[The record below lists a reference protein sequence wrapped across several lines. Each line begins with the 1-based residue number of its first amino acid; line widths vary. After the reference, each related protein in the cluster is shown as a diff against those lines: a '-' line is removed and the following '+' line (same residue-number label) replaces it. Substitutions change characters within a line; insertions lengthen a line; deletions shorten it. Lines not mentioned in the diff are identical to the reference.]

1 MTALKK
7 NSVEFLTKCVMDRY
21 DLGYYSG
28 CDGGI
33 GDIRWDIFKNVS
45 WARPE
50 LRRLFKQ
57 MSFGYIIFVVIKQNY
72 STSRTDTAE
81 LALHVL
87 FSLWFV

>member
-21 DLGYYSG
+21 DLHYYSG
-28 CDGGI
+28 GIGGI
-33 GDIRWDIFKNVS
+33 GDIFKNVS

-87 FSLWFV
+87 FSL